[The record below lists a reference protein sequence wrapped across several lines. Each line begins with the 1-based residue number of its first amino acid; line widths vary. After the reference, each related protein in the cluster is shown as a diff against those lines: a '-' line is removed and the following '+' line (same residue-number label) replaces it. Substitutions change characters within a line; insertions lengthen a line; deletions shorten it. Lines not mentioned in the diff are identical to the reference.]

1 MDWGTAVI
9 GIVTMAL
16 CTLPFVID
24 YRNRKKREKLLLL
37 SLKNTAQQQN
47 CNISQYESCG
57 DFTLGLD
64 EYKSF
69 VFFIKQKKEGAIS
82 QYADLSEFHTC
93 QVAKNTRTLKNKEG
107 NVTITERVELC
118 FVPKNKNTR
127 ETRFEL
133 YNAEINK
140 QPSGEVPFADKWSN
154 QINTR
159 LKSKK

>member
-1 MDWGTAVI
+1 MDWGTAMI

-37 SLKNTAQQQN
+37 SLKNTAQQKN
-47 CNISQYESCG
+47 CQISQYESCG

-64 EYKSF
+64 EQKSF

-93 QVAKNTRTLKNKEG
+93 QAAKKTRTLKNKAG
-107 NVTITERVELC
+107 NMTVTERVELC
-118 FVPKNKNTR
+118 LVPKNKSKR

-133 YNAEINK
+133 YDEEINK
-140 QPSGEVPFADKWSN
+140 QLSGEVPFVDKWSN
-154 QINTR
+154 QINVR
-159 LKSKK
+159 LKNNK